1 MSRQDLSRRQLLTRG
16 VALTAMLA
24 AGCNSDGEPTTT
36 TDATPTTTMTATETP
51 TETPTETETE
61 TDTPTPEPL
70 PAPAGRPDRWIHPGH
85 NAFQTNAGAA
95 PGPPDGVSQNWV
107 VNETVARNRLIPRNQ
122 PVVAE
127 GRVFVPQRTTSSG
140 SLLAYDAATG
150 ERLWKSSN
158 QVGAGPVYY
167 DGSVI
172 VFENETETSPAMTT
186 LDPASGEQTDRTL
199 VNLYEFVDV
208 VYDAANDQFVLLE
221 AIREDQT
228 RVRGVDPNSGA
239 TRWERAID
247 GVREAGV
254 PLRVTV
260 IDGTLFVTRM
270 ARPSGSSRLDPSN
283 SRLMA
288 LDPASGAFRWSESV
302 GETLLAGAGDQ
313 LYLLTLDSTWNVT
326 GLAARS
332 MADGE
337 RRWEVSSGSKRPQT
351 QAVAA
356 TTDRVLVVGEQSL
369 TALDPA
375 TGDIDWAASLGDRG
389 LGGPV
394 MGANDA
400 YVSTPSRFYSFDAET
415 GDQTGRVQLD
425 TQYTNTSTE
434 GEHAI
439 AVAGD
444 QAYAALSSGLYAF
457 E

>member
-1 MSRQDLSRRQLLTRG
+1 MSRQELSRRRVLKSG
-16 VALTAMLA
+16 AALTAMLA
-24 AGCNSDGEPTTT
+24 AGCNGDGEPTTT
-36 TDATPTTTMTATETP
+36 TDATPTSTPTTTETP
-51 TETPTETETE
+51 TETPPETE
-61 TDTPTPEPL
+61 TDTATPEPL
-70 PAPAGRPDRWIHPGH
+70 PEPAGRPDRWIHPGH
-85 NAFQTNAGAA
+85 NAFQTNASAA

-107 VNETVARNRLIPRNQ
+107 INETVARNRLIPRNQ

-127 GRVFVPQRTTSSG
+127 GRVFVPQRVTSSE

-150 ERLWKSSN
+150 KRLWKSSN

-167 DGSVI
+167 DGSLI
-172 VFENETETSPAMTT
+172 VFENETDTSPAMTT
-186 LDPASGEQTDRTL
+186 LDPESGEQTDRTI

-208 VYDAANDQFVLLE
+208 VYDAANDQFVVLE
-221 AIREDQT
+221 EIREDQT
-228 RVRGVDPNSGA
+228 RVRGVDPTSGA
-239 TRWERAID
+239 TRWERALD

-270 ARPSGSSRLDPSN
+270 ARPSGSSRLDPSDTE
-283 SRLMA
+283 LQA
-288 LDPASGAFRWSESV
+288 LDPTSGAFRWSESV
-302 GETLLAGAGDQ
+302 AETLLAGAGDQ
-313 LYLLTLDSTWNVT
+313 LYLQTLDSTWNVT

-337 RRWEVSSGSKRPQT
+337 LRWEVSSGSKLPQT
-351 QAVAA
+351 DAVAA
-356 TTDRVLVVGEQSL
+356 TTDRVLVVGEQAL
-369 TALDPA
+369 TALEPA
-375 TGDIDWAASLGDRG
+375 TGDIEWAASLNDRG

-400 YVSTPSRFYSFDAET
+400 YVSTPSRFYSFDAAT
-415 GDQTGRVQLD
+415 GDQTGRVDLE
-425 TQYTNTSTE
+425 TKYTNTSNE